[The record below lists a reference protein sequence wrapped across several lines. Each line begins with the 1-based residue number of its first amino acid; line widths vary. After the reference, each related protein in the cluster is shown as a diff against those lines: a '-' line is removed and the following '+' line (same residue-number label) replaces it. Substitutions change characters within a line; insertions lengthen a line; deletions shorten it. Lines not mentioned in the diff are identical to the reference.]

1 MKYIF
6 EAPDDWDLK
15 KCRIKI
21 EQTGEVKIE
30 RPVDHMIY
38 EVAETK
44 ITSIKDDSYYGMI
57 HERIAKCVNDLREHF
72 SLGYI
77 VDSCGGLQALEI
89 TTHELMKY

>member
-6 EAPDDWDLK
+6 EAPDNWDLK
-15 KCRIKI
+15 ECSVRI
-21 EQTGEVKIE
+21 ERTGEVKIE

-38 EVAETK
+38 EVAKTK
-44 ITSIKDDSYYGMI
+44 IIPMKDDSYYGTL
-57 HERIAKCVNDLREHF
+57 HERIAKCVQDLREHF

-89 TTHELMKY
+89 TTRELMNY

>member
-15 KCRIKI
+15 KCSIRI
-21 EQTGEVKIE
+21 ERTGEVKIE

-38 EVAETK
+38 EVAKTK
-44 ITSIKDDSYYGMI
+44 IVPMNDDPYYGTL
-57 HERIAKCVNDLREHF
+57 HERIAKCVKDLREHF

-77 VDSCGGLQALEI
+77 VVPCGGLQALEI
-89 TTHELMKY
+89 TTRELMNY